1 MPSRILSGRA
11 SLNRC
16 RGAAKHWR
24 RGGNRYSPA
33 HSFHPPA
40 GLAGVSCQAGESVM
54 SLRNK
59 LVTVFGGSGF
69 IGRYVVKRLAEQGAR
84 VRVAIRRPA
93 EGLFL
98 KPMGNVGQID
108 IVQDHIRMPLS
119 VQQAV
124 AGADYVINCLGIARK
139 RVV

>member
-1 MPSRILSGRA
+1 MTLSSSNPSRILSGRA

-69 IGRYVVKRLAEQGAR
+69 IGRYVVKRLEIGRASGRER
-84 VRVAIRRPA
+84 V
-93 EGLFL
+93 F
-98 KPMGNVGQID
+98 Q
-108 IVQDHIRMPLS
+108 
-119 VQQAV
+119 
-124 AGADYVINCLGIARK
+124 YV
-139 RVV
+139 